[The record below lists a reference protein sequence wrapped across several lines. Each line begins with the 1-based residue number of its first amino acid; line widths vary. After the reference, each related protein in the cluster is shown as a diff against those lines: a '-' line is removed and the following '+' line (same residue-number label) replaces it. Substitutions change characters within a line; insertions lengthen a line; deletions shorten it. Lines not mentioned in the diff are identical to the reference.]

1 MAAQHRFLADDVPRR
16 SMITPVRP
24 GLEKGTPAMYIAL
37 QIMTVMLAAVTMAL
51 SLAHALELPGKLR
64 LSKEQYLAVQTIYYP
79 GFTLGG
85 FAEVGGIVAA
95 LALLILTPRHSLQ
108 FWLVA
113 GALAV
118 LLVVQVIFWTMTQ
131 PVNKYWL
138 QHMDLTRV
146 ATRFFEAGSAAPAS
160 DWTVMRDR
168 WERSHVLRAIASAMG
183 LLLLT
188 SAVAL

>member
-1 MAAQHRFLADDVPRR
+1 
-16 SMITPVRP
+16 
-24 GLEKGTPAMYIAL
+24 MYTAL

-64 LSKEQYLAVQTIYYP
+64 LNKEQYLAVQAIYYP

-85 FAEVGGIVAA
+85 IAEFASIVAA
-95 LALLILTPRHSLQ
+95 LILLTLTPRNSPQ

-113 GALAV
+113 GALAA
-118 LLVVQVIFWTMTQ
+118 LVAVQVIFWTMTQ

-138 QHMDLTRV
+138 QNTELSRV
-146 ATRFFEAGSAAPAS
+146 ATRFFETGSAASAG

-168 WERSHVLRAIASAMG
+168 WERSHVLRAIASVLAV
-183 LLLLT
+183 LLLT
-188 SAVAL
+188 TAVAL